1 MNSRTM
7 ERLHSKLMALYDER
21 EEYQLDIQEAEAMGE
36 DTEEIE
42 EQLNELNSTIKEIE
56 RQMRDAETDALSYM
70 KEAI

>member
-7 ERLHSKLMALYDER
+7 ERLHGKLMALYDER

-36 DTEEIE
+36 DVEEIE
-42 EQLNELNSTIKEIE
+42 QQLNELNSTIKEIE
-56 RQMRDAETDALSYM
+56 RQMRDAETETLSYM

>member
-7 ERLHSKLMALYDER
+7 ERLHGKLMALYDER

-36 DTEEIE
+36 DVEEIE
-42 EQLNELNSTIKEIE
+42 QQLNELNSTIKEIE